1 MRKQSRALRD
11 IASKNRANNEAQCK
25 TGGWGEEQNERENN
39 GKAKC
44 SYDEIGDQKTS
55 RENGSRRCNENN
67 RFPPRAS
74 KDIARVH

>member
-1 MRKQSRALRD
+1 MTSRAKIVQITRR
-11 IASKNRANNEAQCK
+11 SVRRA
-25 TGGWGEEQNERENN
+25 GGEGQNERENN

-44 SYDEIGDQKTS
+44 SYDEIGDQKTR